1 MTGDA
6 LDQEDWEDLLERA
19 LRQRSGPEPGARLQN
34 RILHDVRR
42 VLSEPVAPAAPRWNG
57 AAAWAA
63 VAAVLIV
70 GLALS
75 QMAAS
80 LTRFFDRPVAAAPVA
95 SVRAAADL
103 MRQVSPGLTA
113 DEADR
118 LALASA
124 SRGVLLAVPIANADT
139 KFAARTAGLN
149 FQGDIR

>member
-1 MTGDA
+1 MRGKTF
-6 LDQEDWEDLLERA
+6 DQEDWVERA
-19 LRQRSGPEPGARLQN
+19 VYQRAGPEPTDDLRN
-34 RILHDVRR
+34 RVLDDVRR
-42 VLSEPVAPAAPRWNG
+42 ALAEPAARVVRRWSG
-57 AAAWAA
+57 AARWAA

-80 LTRFFDRPVAAAPVA
+80 VTTFFDRPVATA
-95 SVRAAADL
+95 SSANVRAVAKL

-124 SRGVLLAVPIANADT
+124 SRGDLPAIPIANADT
-139 KFAARTAGLN
+139 KLPAPDAGLN
-149 FQGDIR
+149 FQGDVR

>member
-1 MTGDA
+1 MKGKA
-6 LDQEDWEDLLERA
+6 FDQDDWAERA
-19 LRQRSGPEPGARLQN
+19 VHQRAGPEPTDDLRN
-34 RILHDVRR
+34 RVLDGVRR
-42 VLSEPVAPAAPRWNG
+42 ALAEPAAPGVRRWSG
-57 AAAWAA
+57 AARWAA

-80 LTRFFDRPVAAAPVA
+80 VTPFFDRPVAVAPSA
-95 SVRAAADL
+95 RVRAVAEM

-124 SRGVLLAVPIANADT
+124 SRGDLPAIPIANADT
-139 KFAARTAGLN
+139 KPPAPDAGLN
-149 FQGDIR
+149 FQGDVR